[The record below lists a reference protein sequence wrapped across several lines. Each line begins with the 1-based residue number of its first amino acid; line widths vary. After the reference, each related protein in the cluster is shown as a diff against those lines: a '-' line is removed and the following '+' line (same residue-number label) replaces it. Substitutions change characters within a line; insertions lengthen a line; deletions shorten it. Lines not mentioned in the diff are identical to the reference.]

1 MSYGQYLGEPGGAF
15 PPQVQKEFFQ
25 QMLQFRGQTV
35 RLWHTAT
42 VVDCPCFNSEYQ
54 VADPD
59 CTQCS
64 GTGKVGGYTAE
75 PDMAFIAAVFINP
88 EVRQDQHQRFMTRMG
103 PLETMDGR
111 MYCEGRWYDDIHLKD
126 IIMLKNPGKTEGTEL
141 VIISKSPRYGGSGE
155 IIFIRCDLEKQPT
168 RLRTDATDIKGLV

>member
-15 PPQVQKEFFQ
+15 PPQVQREFFN

-35 RLWHTAT
+35 RLWHVGE
-42 VVDCPCFNSEYQ
+42 VVDCPCFNTTYN
-54 VADPD
+54 APDPN

-64 GTGKVGGYTAE
+64 GTGRIGGYTAE

-88 EVRQDQHQRFMTRMG
+88 EFRQDQHQRLVTRVG

-111 MYCEGRWYDDIHLKD
+111 MYFEGRWFDQIGLKD
-126 IIMLKNPGKTEGTEL
+126 LVMLKQVGETEGTEL
-141 VIISKSPRYGGSGE
+141 VIISKSPRYGTSGE
-155 IIFIRCDLEKQPT
+155 IIFVRCDLEKQPA
-168 RLRTDATDIKGLV
+168 RLRIDATDIKRLV